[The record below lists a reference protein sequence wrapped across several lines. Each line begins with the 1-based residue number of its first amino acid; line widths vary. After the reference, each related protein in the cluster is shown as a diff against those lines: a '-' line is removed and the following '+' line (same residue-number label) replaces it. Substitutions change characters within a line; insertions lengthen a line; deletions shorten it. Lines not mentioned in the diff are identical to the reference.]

1 MTIEIEIRNGD
12 EAWPAVK
19 PLLDIVWGGGA
30 IDNRAWKHIRWA
42 NADLRILL
50 ETPEDG
56 LVCHIG
62 LYFRLVTW
70 NGVKMHIGG
79 IGGVSTHP
87 DARRKGYASVA
98 LNAAV
103 QTLRDRQDAQFG
115 LLFCA
120 PHNAPFYQARN
131 WQAFTGDVIVEQPEG
146 RAPFTAMAP
155 FVFDLKRA
163 PRRGTIDLCGL
174 PW

>member
-1 MTIEIEIRNGD
+1 MSIELEIRNGN
-12 EAWPAVK
+12 ESWPEVK
-19 PLLDIVWGGGA
+19 PLLDLVWGSAAAGA
-30 IDNRAWKHIRWA
+30 ASKTIRWA
-42 NADLRILL
+42 NPDLRILL

-56 LVCHIG
+56 LMCHIG
-62 LYFRLVTW
+62 LYFRVVIF

-79 IGGVSTHP
+79 VGGVSTHP
-87 DARRKGYASVA
+87 NGRKRGYASVA

-115 LLFCA
+115 LLFCE
-120 PHNAPFYQARN
+120 PHNAAFYQARG
-131 WQAFTGDVIVEQPEG
+131 WHPFAGEIYVEQPEG
-146 RAPFTAMAP
+146 RVPFVAMAP
-155 FVFDLKRA
+155 YIFDLKRA